1 MGTITLLL
9 LGGAVLYAVT
19 RKKNPVGKLSD
30 RPLDLEN
37 ILMGVSRGLYTAR
50 PEEMENW
57 GYVVWLS
64 GKKADGDMYEDV
76 YPISKETYN
85 ALLANGI
92 GKLQKRRIYQEMEAA
107 QKAGIHLGLGNYGGF
122 PQDEEKLEQLGRK
135 FGYKGNPSSSKPYAE
150 QYYNNLNRA
159 YRAISGT
166 TLPYKESKVYNGLG
180 DEIIR
185 YRDYG
190 TEEQQLKDAIDY
202 LSAGAG
208 EKSLY
213 WYIVGLV
220 ALGDVKLLW
229 TVDAKER
236 AKGNKGLKEE
246 LFGRSAS
253 GEKREYRA
261 VLATKEKG
269 GITPDR
275 FAHMLWEHIGDDR
288 LDDLQIRDILLD
300 AVRDYHDRKQAENA
314 IMEQYL
320 DAHQEEDVDYFAPDE
335 QQAVMFDD
343 EDINADDAI
352 PF

>member
-1 MGTITLLL
+1 MGTLTLLL

-37 ILMGVSRGLYTAR
+37 ILMGVSRGWYTAR
-50 PEEMENW
+50 PEEMEGF
-57 GYVVWLS
+57 GYVVWLA
-64 GKKADGDMYEDV
+64 GKKADGDTYEDI
-76 YPISKETYN
+76 YPISKDTYD

-92 GKLQKRRIYQEMEAA
+92 GKLPKRRIYNELAAA
-107 QKAGIHLGLGNYGGF
+107 QNAGADFEHPYSDAFGSELSRLA
-122 PQDEEKLEQLGRK
+122 EK
-135 FGYKGNPSSSKPYAE
+135 FGYKGSSKSSKSLPE
-150 QYYNNLNRA
+150 QYYNNLQRA
-159 YRAISGT
+159 YRAIAGVGAT
-166 TLPYKESKVYNGLG
+166 TLPYRESKVYNGNG

-190 TEEQQLKDAIDY
+190 TYEQQIRDAIDY

-220 ALGDVKLLW
+220 ALGEVKLLW

-246 LFGRSAS
+246 LFGGSAA

-269 GITPDR
+269 GVTPDR
-275 FAHMLWEHIGDDR
+275 FAHRLWEHMGDDR
-288 LDDLQIRDILLD
+288 LDDLQIRDILLE
-300 AVRDYHDRKQAENA
+300 AVRDYHDRKEAENA
-314 IMEQYL
+314 IMGEYL
-320 DAHQEEDVDYFAPDE
+320 DAHMEDIDYFVPLE
-335 QQAVMFDD
+335 QQQVMFDGEEINSD
-343 EDINADDAI
+343 EAF